1 MRKTDRKIYLY
12 NRNRVIY
19 TDNNKLY
26 IRYNNKYV
34 LLTTIKG
41 GRMQYPQYPQY
52 PQYNMGASSYMAK
65 KEADEAE
72 AKKKAEEAEEVAK
85 KEADKAIKEAEAK
98 KKAEAK
104 EKAEAKDKKDAAAKE
119 KKYADNEDE
128 KQRIEYYNQARNEKK
143 DSEYDAKMYK
153 KDADEN
159 KAKKKKD
166 KEIEK
171 EDKDKE
177 DNEAEEKKAEILR
190 NYFQSIFDFMLTNAM
205 TKCDKYYTYINVLC
219 VNTYSILE
227 NEDYTDEERKK
238 IIEKYLYLTFFKY
251 YMTEIIREGIYS
263 SYIIFINNRVNIDNN
278 FQEIIIDHSTT
289 YIDNFNKLKQYW
301 KNQKKDMGETVKLKI
316 EIATI
321 EWENNELYKEEHDD
335 SNLKKKLNNA
345 KANPKD
351 LKFYADFIISF
362 FKYIAYTSFKKEFD
376 DIKNYVRT
384 Y

>member
-1 MRKTDRKIYLY
+1 
-12 NRNRVIY
+12 
-19 TDNNKLY
+19 
-26 IRYNNKYV
+26 
-34 LLTTIKG
+34 
-41 GRMQYPQYPQY
+41 
-52 PQYNMGASSYMAK
+52 
-65 KEADEAE
+65 
-72 AKKKAEEAEEVAK
+72 
-85 KEADKAIKEAEAK
+85 
-98 KKAEAK
+98 
-104 EKAEAKDKKDAAAKE
+104 
-119 KKYADNEDE
+119 
-128 KQRIEYYNQARNEKK
+128 
-143 DSEYDAKMYK
+143 
-153 KDADEN
+153 
-159 KAKKKKD
+159 
-166 KEIEK
+166 
-171 EDKDKE
+171 
-177 DNEAEEKKAEILR
+177 
-190 NYFQSIFDFMLTNAM
+190 MLTNAM

-335 SNLKKKLNNA
+335 SNLKKKLYNA